1 MRTKRDIL
9 GVQTLRNSMM
19 ASTLLASTSLTLSSI
34 VAAYLY
40 RVGDDSGLWS
50 FSEDHVP
57 PIFKLFVL
65 LCFFMASFFAF
76 MQSLRSASTASFLI
90 GIRGDQPECNP
101 ERTADVV
108 QMSAM
113 FYSIGSRAFVMSC
126 VLLLWIFSA
135 PAALTGALIVNG
147 VYAVNDF
154 VH

>member
-1 MRTKRDIL
+1 MNTKRDIV

-19 ASTLLASTSLTLSSI
+19 AATLLATTSLTLSSI

-40 RVGDDSGLWS
+40 RVGDDSGMWTL
-50 FSEDHVP
+50 EGDHVP
-57 PIFKLFVL
+57 PVFKLFVL

-90 GIRGDQPECNP
+90 GIRPEYPECNP
-101 ERTADVV
+101 QRTADVI
-108 QMSAM
+108 QWSAL
-113 FYSIGSRAFVMSC
+113 FYSFGSRAFVMSC

-135 PAALTGALIVNG
+135 PAALAGAIIVTA
-147 VYAVNDF
+147 VYAFNDF